1 MGLLLWKASAGMP
14 PSSSSWPP
22 PSSATSS
29 GNDAR
34 RWSQRVQ
41 TYKPSG
47 KKHPSNGWAFFLGS
61 YEARTRHRHP
71 AKGLREGPFA
81 GTLPDLDF
89 DCRASAAGGGC
100 EFFPTDKK
108 TGHPNR
114 MSCSI
119 WSGLRGSNSLP
130 PPWQGGALPD
140 ELSPRN
146 KEYSSR
152 RTTPC
157 QEKTEDF
164 PKNFCPQPAASA
176 VPSSGKRRVFSG
188 TSVPSPPSKRNSRM
202 PGSSALG

>member
-1 MGLLLWKASAGMP
+1 MMP
-14 PSSSSWPP
+14 NGGGGESDRDLT
-22 PSSATSS
+22 AKRNTT
-29 GNDAR
+29 
-34 RWSQRVQ
+34 QRVV
-41 TYKPSG
+41 
-47 KKHPSNGWAFFLGS
+47 FLFGAGC
-61 YEARTRHRHP
+61 EARTRHRHP

-89 DCRASAAGGGC
+89 DCRASAAGGGS

-152 RTTPC
+152 RTAPC
-157 QEKTEDF
+157 QEKTKDF
-164 PKNFCPQPAASA
+164 PKKFCPQPAASA
-176 VPSSGKRRVFSG
+176 APSSGKRRVFSG
-188 TSVPSPPSKRNSRM
+188 ASVPSPPSRRNSRM
-202 PGSSALG
+202 PTSSVLG